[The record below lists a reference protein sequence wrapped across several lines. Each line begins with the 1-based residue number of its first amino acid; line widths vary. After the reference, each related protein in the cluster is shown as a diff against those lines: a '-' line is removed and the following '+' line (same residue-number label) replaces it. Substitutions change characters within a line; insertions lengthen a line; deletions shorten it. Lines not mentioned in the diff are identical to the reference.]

1 MQEAVAGKI
10 ADLLMEQYK
19 ALAAKGGFA
28 VELRAAA
35 LAGPEALYPACKA
48 LFWTQTTPALYGA
61 IRAAA
66 RQAEQLHYE
75 VFHAHEKEDP
85 PALARAQA
93 LLEAAQ
99 ALCNL
104 IPAQNRQTQEQADRI
119 CRCIAVYAR
128 QIRDR
133 PESGAAGISP
143 AQAEH
148 SQNRLRGEYIYN
160 ARKHEGRTFAALSRE
175 LGLSDSRISQI
186 YRREDWRRNAYAAD
200 HYLNDG
206 PALDGF

>member
-1 MQEAVAGKI
+1 MKFS
-10 ADLLMEQYK
+10 M
-19 ALAAKGGFA
+19 
-28 VELRAAA
+28 
-35 LAGPEALYPACKA
+35 PMN
-48 LFWTQTTPALYGA
+48 
-61 IRAAA
+61 
-66 RQAEQLHYE
+66 
-75 VFHAHEKEDP
+75 KEDP
-85 PALARAQA
+85 PALARARA

-104 IPAQNRQTQEQADRI
+104 IPAQNRQTREQADRI

-160 ARKHEGRTFAALSRE
+160 AHKHEGRTFAELGRE
-175 LGLSDSRISQI
+175 LGLSGSRIAQI
-186 YRREDWRRNAYAAD
+186 YRREDWLRNAYAAD
-200 HYLNDG
+200 ACLNDG